1 MRASLAAIV
10 IFLGGISLAQVE
22 PGSADAP
29 VPSSIRGSKERY
41 DDALKQAEAAYRK
54 AKLAAT
60 NAYLRDVK
68 GAVAEATKVGNLD
81 QATVL
86 NGIKKQLE
94 AEVKNISAGVVR
106 VESKIVAGKRW
117 QSVMPVHT
125 GETLKITAV
134 GTWCAATLS
143 RDEWTSD
150 ADGNHRDHLGGAET
164 PLPGV
169 PYNALVGR
177 IGDKVFLVGR
187 HAEIV
192 ASQDGVLDLRMNV
205 GDNDPH
211 TQEGQLTVTILSN

>member
-143 RDEWTSD
+143 RDDWTSK
-150 ADGNHRDHLGGAET
+150 HRFQACHTTHWSEESAIRSFS
-164 PLPGV
+164 
-169 PYNALVGR
+169 LVATQKLWPR
-177 IGDKVFLVGR
+177 
-187 HAEIV
+187 
-192 ASQDGVLDLRMNV
+192 RMV
-205 GDNDPH
+205 CS
-211 TQEGQLTVTILSN
+211 TSE